1 MPEGVGYGSNIVAGT
16 GLELNIVGKFAYAYS
31 GSMAT
36 NTSEQTALSFT
47 TGNYV
52 FVGRIQGTGPIH
64 ESTPANGRIST
75 WRIEL
80 NGLVVGYIKADT
92 TDDFEGTTPSYIK
105 MVIPAYTKVEVFVDS
120 NSTASDHFNSTVIE
134 GRIYK

>member
-1 MPEGVGYGSNIVAGT
+1 MPEGVGYGPQNTASV
-16 GLELNIVGKFAYAYS
+16 GLELNVIGNFAYAYS

-36 NTSEQTALSFT
+36 NTTEQTALSFS
-47 TGNYV
+47 TGSYV

-105 MVIPAYTKVEVFVDS
+105 MVIPPYTKVEVFVDS
-120 NSTASDHFNSTVIE
+120 NSTAADHFNSTVIE